1 MKHIENRKAEYVN
14 RKLIVVEEVLER
26 NNAGDITKFYGFIGR
41 ADGDVDQEGTP
52 INKDTLKFIRK
63 GYRVPRSLME
73 LRKNLLTTNTLTI
86 ECLEEVNA
94 TVENSSSFPFN
105 LSCSVN
111 NTTGIV
117 TVTATV
123 KNNVTGT
130 GVTNFDFYVTLTS
143 KETNVKIGYVKC
155 TVEFDY
161 D

>member
-1 MKHIENRKAEYVN
+1 MKHIENRNTDYLN

-26 NNAGDITKFYGFIGR
+26 NNAGDITKFYGFIAR
-41 ADGDVDQEGTP
+41 ADGDVSVEGTP
-52 INKDTLKFIRK
+52 INKDTLKFIR
-63 GYRVPRSLME
+63 E
-73 LRKNLLTTNTLTI
+73 EKNLRNRLPLKS
-86 ECLEEVNA
+86 L
-94 TVENSSSFPFN
+94 TVENSSSLPFN

-130 GVTNFDFYVTLTS
+130 GVTNFDFYVTLIS
-143 KETNVKIGYVKC
+143 QETNVKIGYVKC

>member
-1 MKHIENRKAEYVN
+1 MKHIENRNADYLN

-41 ADGDVDQEGTP
+41 ADGDVSVEGTP

-63 GYRVPRSLME
+63 GYRVPTSFIVLN
-73 LRKNLLTTNTLTI
+73 KSWFTTNTLTI

-94 TVENSSSFPFN
+94 TVENSSSLPFN

-111 NTTGIV
+111 NNTGIV

-130 GVTNFDFYVTLTS
+130 GVTNFDFYVTLIS

-161 D
+161 N